1 MDSLISKVV
10 SCIKLASKTARS
22 EFGSKHR
29 VLRKDN
35 HELICEADLLIKDL
49 LIDLL
54 RDTLPVMHEE
64 QKVFEAISEPTLVI
78 DPIDGTHNFIS
89 GLDIFGITISMVS
102 PDGFHFGVISIP
114 SRQWIIVGVEGK
126 QTTLN
131 ERPIRIRQTRNLN
144 DALICFDNNF
154 RSSDCIMDQFAKI
167 SQNAFTTRITGC
179 ASYDG
184 ALIAQ
189 GLADARIWNS
199 TKLFDFAALVPIIV
213 GAGGVVT
220 TFNGDSPSFDDV
232 QLIASNGSLHS
243 QLLNEIGQN

>member
-1 MDSLISKVV
+1 
-10 SCIKLASKTARS
+10 
-22 EFGSKHR
+22 
-29 VLRKDN
+29 
-35 HELICEADLLIKDL
+35 
-49 LIDLL
+49 
-54 RDTLPVMHEE
+54 
-64 QKVFEAISEPTLVI
+64 
-78 DPIDGTHNFIS
+78 
-89 GLDIFGITISMVS
+89 
-102 PDGFHFGVISIP
+102 
-114 SRQWIIVGVEGK
+114 
-126 QTTLN
+126 
-131 ERPIRIRQTRNLN
+131 
-144 DALICFDNNF
+144 
-154 RSSDCIMDQFAKI
+154 MDQFAKI